1 MERGEWSVHSF
12 TPVLI
17 ARIVAGSAYFW
28 ASFMIR
34 SYDSEAVPWLGSGR
48 FLRLWA
54 RDFTWF
60 RLRFPGL

>member
-28 ASFMIR
+28 ASFINFGVLH
-34 SYDSEAVPWLGSGR
+34 DSILLPQQ
-48 FLRLWA
+48 FL
-54 RDFTWF
+54 
-60 RLRFPGL
+60 